1 MNDRTAKPCVLVTGS
16 SGRIGR
22 AVVANLLDQYQV
34 IGCDLKGDTRAPAE
48 MEFICLDLTDRGSVQ
63 AAVERVR
70 YAYGDRLASVVHL
83 AAYYDFSGEP
93 SDMYGQVTVQG
104 TERLLDTLQGMQVE
118 QFLFSSTMLVHR
130 PAEPA
135 KPINEDWPLEP
146 KWDYPQSK
154 VETEQIIRQKRGPI
168 PAVFLRIAGV
178 YTDRCDS
185 IPIAHQIERIH
196 QRRITGQV
204 YPGDIDRGQSFV
216 HLDDL
221 VDVVR
226 RAIDRRSQLPEEVA
240 LLIGEPE
247 TYSYDTLQRELA
259 RLIHGDED
267 WETHHVSKTLA
278 KSGAWVQDKIPGI
291 EEPFIK
297 PWMIDMAD
305 DHYELDISRARQLLG
320 WEPQHRLIDTLP
332 KMVDALQHDPVAWY
346 QHHDMS
352 PPSQAEREAAVAR
365 A

>member
-1 MNDRTAKPCVLVTGS
+1 MNDHLAKPCVLITGS
-16 SGRIGR
+16 SGLLGSEIVR
-22 AVVANLLDQYQV
+22 NLVDQYQV
-34 IGCDLKGDTRAPAE
+34 IGCDLKGDPHAPPE

-63 AAVERVR
+63 AAIERVR
-70 YAYGDRLASVVHL
+70 YAYGNRLASVVHL

-93 SDMYGQVTVQG
+93 SDMYDQVTVRG
-104 TERLLDTLQGMQVE
+104 TERLLDTLQSMEVE

-130 PAEPA
+130 PAEPGR
-135 KPINEDWPLEP
+135 PINEDSPLEP
-146 KWDYPQSK
+146 KWDYPKSK
-154 VETEQIIRQKRGPI
+154 VETEQLIRQKRGQI
-168 PAVFLRIAGV
+168 PAVYLRIAGV

-221 VDVVR
+221 VDAVR
-226 RAIDRRSQLPEEVA
+226 LTIDRRSQLPEEVA

-267 WETHHVSKTLA
+267 WETRHIPKTLA

-305 DHYELDISRARQLLG
+305 DHYELDISRARRLLG
-320 WEPQHRLIDTLP
+320 WEPHHRLIDTLP
-332 KMVDALQHDPVAWY
+332 KMVDALQRDPVEWY
-346 QHHDMS
+346 KHHKMT
-352 PPSQAEREAAVAR
+352 PPAQAEREAAVVR
-365 A
+365 S